1 MGSTMAVQRALL
13 RPRERK
19 AREIELLER
28 LFREKPVVMI
38 LDLTRTSADVIQRFR
53 MSLRG
58 RATVR
63 VAKKTLAT
71 IAAERAGRK
80 ALAELLKGL
89 KAPVG
94 FIVTDLNPFRLKLE
108 IDRGRIL
115 TPPKAGEKADI
126 DVVIPPMNTGIPPG
140 PILSEFGKMRIPTR
154 IEGGTIWIA
163 RETVVAKKGDVI
175 SPALASLLAKL
186 DIPAVLRGLNVIA
199 AVDGDVVI
207 RSEDLML
214 DIEAFKRD
222 LASGYAAARTLA
234 IELGIPEP
242 EVIADILVLAHRRAI
257 ALAAESGYVAPGT
270 VEHVL
275 RVAEAR
281 ARALARI
288 IGA

>member
-1 MGSTMAVQRALL
+1 MAAQRALL

-19 AREIELLER
+19 AKEIELLER
-28 LFREKPVVMI
+28 LFRENPVVMV
-38 LDLTRTSADVIQRFR
+38 LDLTRSSTDVLQRFR
-53 MSLRG
+53 TSLRG
-58 RATVR
+58 RVTIR

-71 IAAERAGRK
+71 IAAERAGRR
-80 ALAELLKGL
+80 ALVELLKGL
-89 KAPVG
+89 KTPVG
-94 FIVTDLNPFRLKLE
+94 FIVTDINPFRLKLE

-163 RETVVAKKGDVI
+163 RETVVAKKGDEI

-199 AVDGDVVI
+199 AVDGEVVI

-214 DIEAFKRD
+214 DLEAFKRD
-222 LASGYAAARTLA
+222 LASGYATARTLA

-242 EVIADILVLAHRRAI
+242 EVMADILVLAHRRAI
-257 ALAAESGYVAPGT
+257 ALAAESGYVTPET

-281 ARALARI
+281 AQALARI

>member
-1 MGSTMAVQRALL
+1 MAAQRALL

-28 LFREKPVVMI
+28 MFREKPVVMV
-38 LDLTRTSADVIQRFR
+38 LDLTRTSADVLQRFR
-53 MSLRG
+53 TSFRG

-63 VAKKTLAT
+63 VAKKTLAA

-89 KAPVG
+89 RTPVG
-94 FIVTDLNPFRLKLE
+94 FIVTDVNPFRLKLE

-126 DVVIPPMNTGIPPG
+126 DVVVPPMNTGIPPG
-140 PILSEFGKMRIPTR
+140 PILSEFGKMKIPTR

-163 RETVVAKKGDVI
+163 KETVVAKKGDEI

-186 DIPAVLRGLNVIA
+186 DIPAVLRGLTVAA
-199 AVDGDVVI
+199 AVDGEVVI
-207 RSEDLML
+207 RPEDLML
-214 DIEAFKRD
+214 DLEAFKRD

-242 EVIADILVLAHRRAI
+242 EVMADILVLAHRRAI

-281 ARALARI
+281 ARALAQV